1 MSLRFHDV
9 GYLVVLLQFMFEVSK
24 DDEAV
29 IELTQKM
36 QRLPGVDRETIGFT
50 IMQVI
55 SYTLHIAYT

>member
-1 MSLRFHDV
+1 M
-9 GYLVVLLQFMFEVSK
+9 LLQFMFEVSK